1 MGLKC
6 LDLRGNPG
14 LTGTAICATLIAGP
28 RLLAP
33 VAHLNG
39 ERVGH
44 ASAIAEWLVRLLCH
58 NDDLDTQLA
67 SRGQALT
74 SAKLH
79 CRSFRRLMTAR

>member
-44 ASAIAEWLVRLLCH
+44 ASAIAEWLVRLLCPNAH
-58 NDDLDTQLA
+58 LHMQLT
-67 SRGQALT
+67 SRGQALR
-74 SAKLH
+74 SVNLH

>member
-28 RLLAP
+28 RHLAP

-44 ASAIAEWLVRLLCH
+44 ASAIAEWLVRLLCP
-58 NDDLDTQLA
+58 NDHLHTQLK
-67 SRGQALT
+67 SRGLR
-74 SAKLH
+74 SVSLH